1 MIEMIVEHQDR
12 PHHIGRAT
20 GQITMTRSSDMGMSV
35 DYSDSTPWVSFGVF
49 VVGKHAM
56 LSYEWGTQTLVSKVR
71 QSLTKQGVTWWANCG
86 ATFHHFFNLVC
97 LPMTIRA
104 LKMPAVLA
112 CSWQDI
118 DGGMGADVSCNR
130 NFCLYLCRSIV
141 VLSCLARGS
150 SR

>member
-20 GQITMTRSSDMGMSV
+20 SQITMTRSSDMGMSV
-35 DYSDSTPWVSFGVF
+35 DYSDSTPRVSFGVF

-86 ATFHHFFNLVC
+86 AIFNSTSSTWCVFHVNTCTENVRCVC
-97 LPMTIRA
+97 L
-104 LKMPAVLA
+104 
-112 CSWQDI
+112 Q
-118 DGGMGADVSCNR
+118 
-130 NFCLYLCRSIV
+130 
-141 VLSCLARGS
+141 LARH
-150 SR
+150 